1 MKTLLSHPDLAGK
14 LADLGK
20 LTKESESEQ
29 ASAGLDSLSEEQKRE
44 FRELNNGY
52 HKTFGFPFIL
62 AVKNKKPNEI
72 LSNIKLRIKNGRKQ
86 EFKTACNEVEK
97 IARLR
102 IHDLFE
108 EL

>member
-1 MKTLLSHPDLAGK
+1 LSHPDLAGK

-72 LSNIKLRIKNGRKQ
+72 LSNINLRMKNDRRQ

>member
-1 MKTLLSHPDLAGK
+1 MATTKLLVFL
-14 LADLGK
+14 LFLQ
-20 LTKESESEQ
+20 L
-29 ASAGLDSLSEEQKRE
+29 
-44 FRELNNGY
+44 
-52 HKTFGFPFIL
+52 
-62 AVKNKKPNEI
+62 KNKKPNEI
-72 LSNIKLRIKNGRKQ
+72 LSNINLRMKNGRRQ